1 MHGRYKQ
8 MELYLK
14 FPLLETAYLNEDN
27 NKKMPKVSFLKLL
40 FTLQHILKT
49 YFEDAQALPDI
60 LVLKNFTYI

>member
-14 FPLLETAYLNEDN
+14 FPLLETAYLNEEN
-27 NKKMPKVSFLKLL
+27 NKKKPKVSFLKLL

-49 YFEDAQALPDI
+49 YFEDAQALSDI
-60 LVLKNFTYI
+60 LMLKNFTYI